1 MEVNFTLIGG
11 NRLREDGPLL
21 SLAAHLFD
29 HGKIVNV
36 VTEDLHLE
44 MPTDDERP
52 LADRLAELGI
62 FPVVVNEINADNI
75 GRLVNDKTW
84 GLALNAIW
92 IFSREVID
100 LFGGRLFNYHNARL
114 PEERGAAAYTWKI
127 LRGQHEARLT
137 IHDLTPELDEGDVRM
152 TLEFE
157 IPFGIQAD
165 IFEQMRPLEELLLRN
180 EL

>member
-1 MEVNFTLIGG
+1 MTNGSEFYA
-11 NRLREDGPLL
+11 NRLREFGPLL
-21 SLAAHLFD
+21 SLAAHLID

-75 GRLVNDKTW
+75 GHLVNDKTW

-92 IFSREVID
+92 IIPPEVID

-152 TLEFE
+152 ALEFDM
-157 IPFGIQAD
+157 PFGITAG
-165 IFEQMRPLEELLLRN
+165 
-180 EL
+180 